1 MKPTILRKRF
11 IPDEIVDISGDEL
24 IYRDQS
30 ILITRWR
37 AIKLRPDVAG
47 GTSCTFLDKGF
58 KVSRFYDHSGN
69 FLYWYCDIIEVEY
82 DNTTDTYIFKDLLL
96 DIRLYPDGRL
106 NVLDADELAEAME
119 KGLITSGQ
127 ACCALRILSSILD
140 MIYKGTFPPED
151 CAGRLKELYQQKG

>member
-30 ILITRWR
+30 VLVTRWR
-37 AIKLRPDVAG
+37 AIRPRPDVAG
-47 GTSCTFLDKGF
+47 GASCAFLDKGF

-82 DNTTDTYIFKDLLL
+82 DNATDTYIFKDLLV

-106 NVLDADELAEAME
+106 NVLDTDELAEAIE
-119 KGLITSGQ
+119 KELITKDQ
-127 ACCALRILSSILD
+127 ACRALRILSSILD
-140 MIYKGTFPPED
+140 MIYNGAFPPED
-151 CAGRLKELYQQKG
+151 CAVRLEELYHGKG